1 MDTMRDRFAPV
12 VSRLLDED
20 PRVAVVLA
28 AIGTDAFA
36 GAARRHPD
44 RVVDVGIREQL
55 LIGTAAGLALT
66 GLRPVAHTFAS
77 FLVERP
83 FEQVK
88 LDLGHQEAGAVLVSA
103 AASFDWPAGGYTHMA
118 PGDVA
123 LLDTLDGW
131 TVHVPGHPDEA
142 ETLLRHAVAAGDD
155 KVYVRLS
162 VQANGQALPV
172 DGERFR
178 TVREGRSGV
187 VVAVGPMLDA
197 VLAATKGLD
206 VTVLYA
212 TTVRPF
218 DGAALRRATET
229 AGADVVLVEP
239 YLAGT
244 STAAANDALSDVPHR
259 LLGLGVGRRELRR
272 YGRPEEHVAAHGLD
286 ARSLRE
292 RIAGFLGAAWR
303 QESARM
309 SRSSPSSSMAS
320 SRARTQA
327 NWDSWSAIQN
337 FPGSASTSSSR
348 SSLGQRTAR
357 EVSSSGSVANIFPAT
372 RNVGMLQAIFSVVS
386 GRDRAIRRTSSASG
400 MAGTVSARTDNHLVR
415 AVAGMRLQ

>member
-28 AIGTDAFA
+28 EIGKDGFTEAQ
-36 GAARRHPD
+36 RRHPD
-44 RVVDVGIREQL
+44 RVINVGIREQL
-55 LIGTAAGLALT
+55 LIGAGAGLALT
-66 GLRPVAHTFAS
+66 GLRPVVHTFAS

-88 LDLGHQEAGAVLVSA
+88 LDLGHQDVGAVLVSA
-103 AASFDWPAGGYTHMA
+103 AASFDWPAGGFTHMA

-162 VQANGQALPV
+162 AQSNTHGHAV
-172 DGERFR
+172 DGTRFL
-178 TVREGRSGV
+178 TVREGRAGV

-197 VLAATKGLD
+197 VLAATEGLD

-218 DGAALRRATET
+218 DTAALRRATET
-229 AGADVVLVEP
+229 AGTDVVLVEP

-244 STAAANDALSDVPHR
+244 STTAANDALVDVPHR
-259 LLGLGVGRRELRR
+259 VLGLGVGRRELRR
-272 YGRPEEHVAAHGLD
+272 YGTIEEHVAAHGLG

-292 RIAGFLGAAWR
+292 RIDGFLGAR
-303 QESARM
+303 
-309 SRSSPSSSMAS
+309 
-320 SRARTQA
+320 
-327 NWDSWSAIQN
+327 
-337 FPGSASTSSSR
+337 
-348 SSLGQRTAR
+348 
-357 EVSSSGSVANIFPAT
+357 
-372 RNVGMLQAIFSVVS
+372 VGV
-386 GRDRAIRRTSSASG
+386 
-400 MAGTVSARTDNHLVR
+400 
-415 AVAGMRLQ
+415 

>member
-1 MDTMRDRFAPV
+1 MDTMRDRFASV
-12 VSRLLDED
+12 VTRLLNED

-28 AIGTDAFA
+28 EVTADRFTEAF
-36 GAARRHPD
+36 RRHPD
-44 RVVDVGIREQL
+44 RALNVGIREQL
-55 LIGTAAGLALT
+55 LVGAASGMALA
-66 GLRPVAHTFAS
+66 GLRPVVHTFAS

-88 LDLGHQEAGAVLVSA
+88 LDLGHQDAGAVLVSA
-103 AASFDWPAGGYTHMA
+103 GASFDWPTGGHTHMA

-162 VQANGQALPV
+162 LQSNAEGRPV
-172 DGERFR
+172 DGQRFL
-178 TVREGRSGV
+178 TVREGRAGV

-197 VLAATKGLD
+197 VLAATEGLD

-218 DGAALRRATET
+218 DADALRRATGT
-229 AGADVVLVEP
+229 AGTDVVLVEP

-244 STAAANDALSDVPHR
+244 STAAANDALADVPHR
-259 LLGLGVGRRELRR
+259 VLGLGVGRAELRR
-272 YGRPEEHVAAHGLD
+272 YGRFEEHLAAHGLD

-292 RIAGFLGAAWR
+292 RITRF
-303 QESARM
+303 
-309 SRSSPSSSMAS
+309 
-320 SRARTQA
+320 
-327 NWDSWSAIQN
+327 
-337 FPGSASTSSSR
+337 
-348 SSLGQRTAR
+348 TA
-357 EVSSSGSVANIFPAT
+357 VP
-372 RNVGMLQAIFSVVS
+372 VGV
-386 GRDRAIRRTSSASG
+386 
-400 MAGTVSARTDNHLVR
+400 
-415 AVAGMRLQ
+415 

>member
-20 PRVAVVLA
+20 PRVAVLLA
-28 AIGTDAFA
+28 EIGKDGFA

-44 RVVDVGIREQL
+44 RVVNVGIREQL
-55 LIGTAAGLALT
+55 LIGAAAGLALT
-66 GLRPVAHTFAS
+66 GLRPVVHTFAS

-88 LDLGHQEAGAVLVSA
+88 LDLGHQDAGAVLVSA
-103 AASFDWPAGGYTHMA
+103 AASFDWPAGGHTHMA

-142 ETLLRHAVAAGDD
+142 ETLLHHAVAAGDD

-162 VQANGQALPV
+162 VQSNRRGRVV
-172 DGERFR
+172 DGAGFL

-197 VLAATKGLD
+197 VLAATEGLD
-206 VTVLYA
+206 VTVLYG

-218 DGAALRRATET
+218 DAAGLRRATGA
-229 AGADVVLVEP
+229 AGTDVVLVEP

-244 STAAANDALSDVPHR
+244 STGAVSEALSDVPHR
-259 LLGLGVGRRELRR
+259 VLALGVGRRELRR
-272 YGRPEEHVAAHGLD
+272 YGTVEEHVAAHGLD
-286 ARSLRE
+286 PAALRG
-292 RIAGFLGAAWR
+292 RIGGFLG
-303 QESARM
+303 
-309 SRSSPSSSMAS
+309 
-320 SRARTQA
+320 RA
-327 NWDSWSAIQN
+327 
-337 FPGSASTSSSR
+337 
-348 SSLGQRTAR
+348 
-357 EVSSSGSVANIFPAT
+357 
-372 RNVGMLQAIFSVVS
+372 
-386 GRDRAIRRTSSASG
+386 
-400 MAGTVSARTDNHLVR
+400 
-415 AVAGMRLQ
+415 

>member
-1 MDTMRDRFAPV
+1 MRDRFATV
-12 VSRLLDED
+12 VTPELEED

-28 AIGTDAFA
+28 EVSADRFAEAF
-36 GAARRHPD
+36 RRHPD
-44 RVVDVGIREQL
+44 RALNVGIREQL
-55 LIGTAAGLALT
+55 LVGAASGMALA
-66 GLRPVAHTFAS
+66 GLRPVVHTFAS

-88 LDLGHQEAGAVLVSA
+88 LDLGHQDAGAVLVSA
-103 AASFDWPAGGYTHMA
+103 GASFDWPTGGHTHMA

-162 VQANGQALPV
+162 LQSNTEGRPV
-172 DGERFR
+172 DGQRFL
-178 TVREGRSGV
+178 TAREGRAGV

-197 VLAATKGLD
+197 VLAATEGLD

-218 DGAALRRATET
+218 DADALRRATAT
-229 AGADVVLVEP
+229 AGTDVVLVEP

-244 STAAANDALSDVPHR
+244 STAAANDALADVPHR
-259 LLGLGVGRRELRR
+259 VLGLGVGRAELRR
-272 YGRPEEHVAAHGLD
+272 YGQFEEHLAAHGLD

-292 RIAGFLGAAWR
+292 RITRFTAVPAG
-303 QESARM
+303 
-309 SRSSPSSSMAS
+309 
-320 SRARTQA
+320 
-327 NWDSWSAIQN
+327 
-337 FPGSASTSSSR
+337 
-348 SSLGQRTAR
+348 
-357 EVSSSGSVANIFPAT
+357 V
-372 RNVGMLQAIFSVVS
+372 
-386 GRDRAIRRTSSASG
+386 
-400 MAGTVSARTDNHLVR
+400 
-415 AVAGMRLQ
+415 

>member
-28 AIGTDAFA
+28 AIGTDGFA
-36 GAARRHPD
+36 RAARRHPG

-55 LIGTAAGLALT
+55 LIGAAAGLALT
-66 GLRPVAHTFAS
+66 GLRPVVHTFAS

-88 LDLGHQEAGAVLVSA
+88 LDLGHQDAGAVLVSA

-142 ETLLRHAVAAGDD
+142 ETLLRHAVAAGND

-172 DGERFR
+172 DGEHFR

-197 VLAATKGLD
+197 VLAATEGLD

-212 TTVRPF
+212 TSVRPF
-218 DGAALRRATET
+218 DGATLRRATET
-229 AGADVVLVEP
+229 AGTDVVLVEP

-259 LLGLGVGRRELRR
+259 VLGLGVGRRELRR
-272 YGRPEEHVAAHGLD
+272 YGQVEEHVAAHGLD

-292 RIAGFLGAAWR
+292 RIGGFVGAG
-303 QESARM
+303 
-309 SRSSPSSSMAS
+309 
-320 SRARTQA
+320 
-327 NWDSWSAIQN
+327 
-337 FPGSASTSSSR
+337 
-348 SSLGQRTAR
+348 
-357 EVSSSGSVANIFPAT
+357 
-372 RNVGMLQAIFSVVS
+372 
-386 GRDRAIRRTSSASG
+386 
-400 MAGTVSARTDNHLVR
+400 VR
-415 AVAGMRLQ
+415 V

>member
-1 MDTMRDRFAPV
+1 V
-12 VSRLLDED
+12 
-20 PRVAVVLA
+20 
-28 AIGTDAFA
+28 
-36 GAARRHPD
+36 
-44 RVVDVGIREQL
+44 
-55 LIGTAAGLALT
+55 
-66 GLRPVAHTFAS
+66 HTFAS

-88 LDLGHQEAGAVLVSA
+88 LDLGHQDAGAVLVSA

-162 VQANGQALPV
+162 LQSNRQGLPV

-197 VLAATKGLD
+197 VLAATEGLD

-218 DGAALRRATET
+218 DAAALRRATGT

-244 STAAANDALSDVPHR
+244 STTAANDALADVPHR
-259 LLGLGVGRRELRR
+259 ILGLGVGRRELRR
-272 YGRPEEHVAAHGLD
+272 YGQVEEHAAAHGLD

-292 RIAGFLGAAWR
+292 RIGGFLGAA
-303 QESARM
+303 
-309 SRSSPSSSMAS
+309 
-320 SRARTQA
+320 
-327 NWDSWSAIQN
+327 
-337 FPGSASTSSSR
+337 TS
-348 SSLGQRTAR
+348 G
-357 EVSSSGSVANIFPAT
+357 
-372 RNVGMLQAIFSVVS
+372 
-386 GRDRAIRRTSSASG
+386 
-400 MAGTVSARTDNHLVR
+400 
-415 AVAGMRLQ
+415 

>member
-1 MDTMRDRFAPV
+1 MDTMRERFTTV

-28 AIGTDAFA
+28 EIGKDGFT

-44 RVVDVGIREQL
+44 RVVNVGIREQL
-55 LIGTAAGLALT
+55 LVGAGAGLALT
-66 GLRPVAHTFAS
+66 GLRPVLHTFAS
-77 FLVERP
+77 FLIERP

-88 LDLGHQEAGAVLVSA
+88 LDLGHQDAGAVLVSA

-162 VQANGQALPV
+162 LQANREALPV

-187 VVAVGPMLDA
+187 VVAVGPTLDN
-197 VLAATKGLD
+197 VLAATQGLD

-218 DGAALRRATET
+218 DAAALRRATGA
-229 AGADVVLVEP
+229 AGTDVVLVEP

-244 STAAANDALSDVPHR
+244 STAAANDALADVPHR
-259 LLGLGVGRRELRR
+259 VLGLGVGRRELRR
-272 YGRPEEHVAAHGLD
+272 YGTIEEHVGAHGLD
-286 ARSLRE
+286 AKSLRE
-292 RIAGFLGAAWR
+292 RIGAFLI
-303 QESARM
+303 
-309 SRSSPSSSMAS
+309 P
-320 SRARTQA
+320 
-327 NWDSWSAIQN
+327 
-337 FPGSASTSSSR
+337 
-348 SSLGQRTAR
+348 
-357 EVSSSGSVANIFPAT
+357 
-372 RNVGMLQAIFSVVS
+372 
-386 GRDRAIRRTSSASG
+386 
-400 MAGTVSARTDNHLVR
+400 
-415 AVAGMRLQ
+415 

>member
-28 AIGTDAFA
+28 EIGTDGFA
-36 GAARRHPD
+36 AAARRHPD
-44 RVVDVGIREQL
+44 RVINVGIREQL
-55 LIGTAAGLALT
+55 LIGAGAGLALS
-66 GLRPVAHTFAS
+66 GLRPVLHTFAS

-88 LDLGHQEAGAVLVSA
+88 LDLGHQDVGAVLVSA

-142 ETLLRHAVAAGDD
+142 ETLLRHAVAADDD

-162 VQANGQALPV
+162 AQANARALPV
-172 DGERFR
+172 DGQRAH
-178 TVREGRSGV
+178 TVREGRRGV

-197 VLAATKGLD
+197 VLAATEGLD

-212 TTVRPF
+212 ATVRPF
-218 DGAALRRATET
+218 DAAALRRAAEG
-229 AGADVVLVEP
+229 AAADVVLVEP

-244 STAAANDALSDVPHR
+244 STAAANDALADVPHR
-259 LLGLGVGRRELRR
+259 VLGLGVGRRELRR
-272 YGRPEEHVAAHGLD
+272 YGTLSEHVSAHGLD
-286 ARSLRE
+286 PHSLRE
-292 RIAGFLGAAWR
+292 RITGFLTGGLVAAH
-303 QESARM
+303 
-309 SRSSPSSSMAS
+309 
-320 SRARTQA
+320 
-327 NWDSWSAIQN
+327 
-337 FPGSASTSSSR
+337 G
-348 SSLGQRTAR
+348 
-357 EVSSSGSVANIFPAT
+357 
-372 RNVGMLQAIFSVVS
+372 
-386 GRDRAIRRTSSASG
+386 
-400 MAGTVSARTDNHLVR
+400 
-415 AVAGMRLQ
+415 